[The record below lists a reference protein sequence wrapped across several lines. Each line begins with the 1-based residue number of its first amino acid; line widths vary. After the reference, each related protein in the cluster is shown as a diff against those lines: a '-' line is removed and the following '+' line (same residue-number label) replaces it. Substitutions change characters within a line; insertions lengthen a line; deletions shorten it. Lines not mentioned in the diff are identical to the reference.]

1 MTKQEIENSYRQ
13 ASQCIDDAEIKDAF
27 SLISSL
33 VAESGRAS
41 LNDELERLNMSYTFM
56 LKYLEQGVMDP
67 QRDDILLNL
76 RQSLYLLNDQCY
88 IGLMEPSSPE
98 VFYARRREL
107 ANTTLI
113 GIVEEYREELKNLTL
128 MQTVPEQ
135 QRDSH
140 AILSRLHQVEELETK
155 LFNRVWSSFPLSSD
169 EANTIKLCIS
179 GDILPVHTRC
189 LLVAAL
195 FLGLMKFYDETK

>member
-13 ASQCIDDAEIKDAF
+13 AAQCIDDAEIKDAF
-27 SLISSL
+27 RLISSL
-33 VAESGRAS
+33 VDELGRVS

-88 IGLMEPSSPE
+88 IGLMEPTSPE

-107 ANTTLI
+107 ANTVLI
-113 GIVEEYREELKNLTL
+113 SIVEEYREELKNLSL

-140 AILSRLHQVEELETK
+140 AILSQLHQVEEL
-155 LFNRVWSSFPLSSD
+155 D
-169 EANTIKLCIS
+169 M
-179 GDILPVHTRC
+179 D
-189 LLVAAL
+189 
-195 FLGLMKFYDETK
+195 